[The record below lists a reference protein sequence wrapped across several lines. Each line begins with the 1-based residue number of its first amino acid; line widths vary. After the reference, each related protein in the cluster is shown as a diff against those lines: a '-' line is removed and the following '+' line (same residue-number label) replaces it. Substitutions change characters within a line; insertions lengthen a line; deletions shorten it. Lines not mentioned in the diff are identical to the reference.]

1 MDEMQRQTAVI
12 EDAKRFAEE
21 KIRPSARRFDE
32 RGALDR
38 DLIET
43 LAEKRFLLAGLPEE
57 YGGLG
62 LDPLHYGLLTETIGK
77 ACCST
82 RGLITVQCSL
92 AGETILKW
100 GSEAQKRHW
109 LPLMAKGRKIGAFA
123 LTEAEIGS
131 DARSVL
137 TRYEEDGGD
146 YTLNGRKRW
155 ASFGDIADFFLVFA
169 ARDGRV
175 TAFIV
180 ERGMEGVS
188 TRRMS
193 GLLAARASHIAE
205 IELRN
210 VVVPRGNVLGK
221 PGGGFPYVAGT
232 ALDHGR
238 YSIAWA
244 GVAVA
249 QECVD
254 AMVRYARSRKQ
265 FGKRIAEFQMVQG
278 MIGNAVAKTHAA
290 RALCVH
296 AAGLRKTGEEE
307 AVTMTVIA
315 KYFSSRVAVEVA
327 GDAVQVHGGNG
338 CINEYPVER
347 LFREA
352 KTLEIIEGT
361 SQILQQMIAKY
372 GLRKYSFR

>member
-123 LTEAEIGS
+123 LTEAEMLS
-131 DARSVL
+131 FYRDCLLSRSL
-137 TRYEEDGGD
+137 
-146 YTLNGRKRW
+146 
-155 ASFGDIADFFLVFA
+155 
-169 ARDGRV
+169 
-175 TAFIV
+175 
-180 ERGMEGVS
+180 
-188 TRRMS
+188 
-193 GLLAARASHIAE
+193 
-205 IELRN
+205 
-210 VVVPRGNVLGK
+210 GNSPLSLK
-221 PGGGFPYVAGT
+221 
-232 ALDHGR
+232 
-238 YSIAWA
+238 
-244 GVAVA
+244 
-249 QECVD
+249 
-254 AMVRYARSRKQ
+254 K
-265 FGKRIAEFQMVQG
+265 VQ
-278 MIGNAVAKTHAA
+278 N
-290 RALCVH
+290 
-296 AAGLRKTGEEE
+296 
-307 AVTMTVIA
+307 
-315 KYFSSRVAVEVA
+315 
-327 GDAVQVHGGNG
+327 
-338 CINEYPVER
+338 
-347 LFREA
+347 
-352 KTLEIIEGT
+352 LE
-361 SQILQQMIAKY
+361 
-372 GLRKYSFR
+372 